1 MCIKLYGGSCDANV
15 RVDKSSIKLDNTFIG
30 MTSQRYNI
38 YYSYHIHALIHIHR
52 TAHSRT
58 HTTHEKV
65 QVVIIY
71 HNTMHFTG
79 LSQYTIV
86 VMWWCVMSGRL

>member
-1 MCIKLYGGSCDANV
+1 MCIRLYGGSCDANV

-30 MTSQRYNI
+30 MTSQRYII
-38 YYSYHIHALIHIHR
+38 YYSYHIHALMHIEQH
-52 TAHSRT
+52 T
-58 HTTHEKV
+58 HITHDKI
-65 QVVIIY
+65 QVV

-86 VMWWCVMSGRL
+86 VMWWCVMNGRL